1 MKRTLSDPARLKL
14 VLQMVETSAA
24 NAMRTMEE
32 AQRSAEEL
40 IEQESI
46 EREFIEEEILTVE

>member
-1 MKRTLSDPARLKL
+1 
-14 VLQMVETSAA
+14 
-24 NAMRTMEE
+24 MRTMGE